1 MLTFFIR
8 RILQFIPTVLAV
20 SFIIFILLNVMPGDA
35 ALLSG
40 NPRGGVDPRV
50 VAELRAKWGLDDP
63 LYVRYFRYLNNL
75 VHGDLGVSFRQD
87 RNVSDI
93 LRARL
98 PVTFRLA
105 GFAIFLAAISGV
117 SLGFVSA
124 IHQGT
129 AIDVSA
135 MISAVAGM
143 SIPNFWL
150 GLMLMYLFG
159 ALWKILPT
167 SGYGG
172 GRFVYLIL
180 PAITLGV
187 RYMALLARM
196 SRASVLE
203 IVYQDYIKTARSKGL
218 SEWTV
223 RYRHIFR
230 NALIPVVTVIG
241 LQFGGMLASAV
252 VIETVFSLPGI
263 GSLLVQSI
271 FSRDVPVLQGC
282 ILVIVVTFLIV
293 NLGVDLVYGY
303 IDPRIQYG

>member
-1 MLTFFIR
+1 
-8 RILQFIPTVLAV
+8 
-20 SFIIFILLNVMPGDA
+20 MPGDA

>member
-8 RILQFIPTVLAV
+8 RIIQFIPTVLAV
-20 SFIIFILLNVMPGDA
+20 SFIVFILLNVMPGDA

-40 NPRGGVDPRV
+40 NPRGGIDPKV

-63 LYVRYFRYLNNL
+63 LYTRYFRYLNNL

-93 LRARL
+93 LKTRL

-105 GFAIFLAAISGV
+105 GLAILFASITGV
-117 SLGFVSA
+117 SLGFISA
-124 IHQGT
+124 IHHGS
-129 AIDVSA
+129 AIDITS
-135 MISAVAGM
+135 MILAVTGM
-143 SIPNFWL
+143 STPNFWL

-159 ALWKILPT
+159 ALWGILPT

-172 GRFVYLIL
+172 GRFIYMIL
-180 PAITLGV
+180 PAFTLGV
-187 RYMALLARM
+187 RYMALLARI
-196 SRASVLE
+196 SRSSALE
-203 IVYQDYIKTARSKGL
+203 IIYQDYVKTARAKGL

-252 VIETVFSLPGI
+252 VIETVFSFPGI

-303 IDPRIQYG
+303 IDPRIQYD

>member
-1 MLTFFIR
+1 MFTFFIR
-8 RILQFIPTVLAV
+8 RILQFIPTVLVV

-63 LYVRYFRYLNNL
+63 LYIRYFRYLDNL

-87 RNVSDI
+87 RAVSDI
-93 LRARL
+93 LKTRL

-117 SLGFVSA
+117 SLGFISA
-124 IHQGT
+124 IHQGS
-129 AIDVSA
+129 AVDVGA
-135 MISAVAGM
+135 MVGAVAGM

-159 ALWKILPT
+159 ALWRVLPT
-167 SGYGG
+167 SGYGA

-187 RYMALLARM
+187 RYMALLARI

-203 IVYQDYIKTARSKGL
+203 IVYQDYVKTARAKGL
-218 SEWTV
+218 SEWRV

-252 VIETVFSLPGI
+252 VVETVFSLPGI

-271 FSRDVPVLQGC
+271 FNRDVPVLQGC
-282 ILVIVVTFLIV
+282 ILVIVVTFLVV
-293 NLGVDLVYGY
+293 NLAVDLVYGY
-303 IDPRIQYG
+303 IDPRIQYD

>member
-8 RILQFIPTVLAV
+8 RIVQFIPTVLVV

-40 NPRGGVDPRV
+40 NPRGGIDPKV
-50 VAELRAKWGLDDP
+50 VAALRAKWGLDDP
-63 LYVRYFRYLNNL
+63 LYIRYFRYLGNL
-75 VHGDLGVSFRQD
+75 AHGDLGISFRQN

-93 LRARL
+93 LKVRL

-105 GFAIFLAAISGV
+105 GLAMLFASIAGV
-117 SLGFVSA
+117 SLGFLSA
-124 IHQGT
+124 IYQGS
-129 AIDVSA
+129 AIDSVA
-135 MISAVAGM
+135 MVGAVAGM
-143 SIPNFWL
+143 SVPNFWL

-159 ALWKILPT
+159 ALWRVLPT

-172 GRFVYLIL
+172 GQFSYMIL
-180 PAITLGV
+180 PAFTLGV
-187 RYMALLARM
+187 RYMALLARI
-196 SRASVLE
+196 SRSSVLE

-218 SEWTV
+218 AEWTV

-252 VIETVFSLPGI
+252 VVETVFSLPGI

-271 FSRDVPVLQGC
+271 FNRDIPVLQGS

-293 NLGVDLVYGY
+293 NLMVDLVYGY
-303 IDPRIQYG
+303 IDPRIQYD

>member
-135 MISAVAGM
+135 MITAVAGM